1 MHTTMLLLHCS
12 TCATLKIKP
21 PPPPTVKNID
31 VYAILK
37 RFNEIIQVIVSS
49 KSLDLLNQQN
59 LIPKNTNETKNKRLH
74 IFVGEILRPCPT
86 FIDCVISHNLLRGLE
101 CQII

>member
-1 MHTTMLLLHCS
+1 MLLLHCS

-21 PPPPTVKNID
+21 PPPTVKNIY

-37 RFNEIIQVIVSS
+37 RLNEIIQVIVSS
-49 KSLDLLNQQN
+49 KSLDLLNQQK